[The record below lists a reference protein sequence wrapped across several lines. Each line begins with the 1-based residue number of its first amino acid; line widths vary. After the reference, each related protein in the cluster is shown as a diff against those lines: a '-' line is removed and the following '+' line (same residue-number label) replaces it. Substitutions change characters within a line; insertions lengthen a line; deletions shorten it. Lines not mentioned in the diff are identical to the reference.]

1 MNAIANTPIA
11 AQLAS
16 KRLSRTD
23 SVRILVA
30 TDGSETSVAAYRAA
44 ELIVSGLVATQRRAR
59 VHVLSVME
67 PLPVVVPPLGAP
79 VFAPSVSRAREDELR
94 TDMVEQLLKLGR
106 LAEWTTEIRV
116 GTPAEI
122 IAEVATQHQV
132 DLIIIGAS
140 HHGIVDRLL
149 GEETATHLARL
160 VERPLLVATPAMSRL
175 PRRVIVALDLA
186 PANRPALVR
195 ALEILGSPEGITCLH
210 VEPRSEA
217 LGVDWAEYDG
227 EYRAEVERAFGKVNA
242 ALTSLPRVES
252 ELVIM
257 HGEVARETNEFSDNV
272 KAEMIVLGVKR
283 RGQFSVAPGR
293 GIAMRVLR
301 AARCSVLLVPNP
313 ANLTT
318 NSRWLK

>member
-11 AQLAS
+11 DELGS

-30 TDGSETSVAAYRAA
+30 TDGSETSEAAYSAA
-44 ELIVSGLVATQRRAR
+44 ELIASELVAKQRRAR

-67 PLPVVVPPLGAP
+67 PLPLIVPPLGTPILSPA
-79 VFAPSVSRAREDELR
+79 VTKAKEDELR

-116 GTPAEI
+116 GEPAAI
-122 IAEVATQHQV
+122 IAEVARQRQV
-132 DLIIIGAS
+132 ELIIVGAS

-160 VERPLLVATPAMSRL
+160 VQRPLLVVAPSMSRL

-186 PANRPALVR
+186 PANRPAFVR

-242 ALTSLPRVES
+242 ALTSLPRAQS

-257 HGEVARETNEFSDNV
+257 HGEVAREINQFADDA

-283 RGQFSVAPGR
+283 RRPFSVAPGG
-293 GIAMRVLR
+293 GIAMRVMR
-301 AARCSVLLVPNP
+301 TARCSVLLVPNP
-313 ANLTT
+313 G
-318 NSRWLK
+318 